1 MSDEPTERTL
11 ALLLSDLA
19 GFAKW
24 AGGVS
29 CLEVAAV
36 LDQHYRRF
44 VSEVT
49 DRGGTV
55 IKFLGDAGLAVFES
69 EDVAKAVECAR
80 ALAGPHPE
88 PRMSAGVR
96 VHVATVAYGR
106 LGPPEHNPVDV
117 VGPGVN
123 ALFMMRGSHGI
134 RISRAVWNALAPEA
148 RGAFEEEGDP
158 PTYVATSSG
167 Q

>member
-1 MSDEPTERTL
+1 MPEERTL
-11 ALLLSDLA
+11 VLLLSDLA

-36 LDQHYRRF
+36 LDEHYRRF

-49 DRGGTV
+49 GRGGTV
-55 IKFLGDAGLAVFES
+55 IKFLGDAGLAVFEPS
-69 EDVAKAVECAR
+69 DVGKAIECAR
-80 ALAGPHPE
+80 ALAGPHAE

-96 VHVATVAYGR
+96 VHRATVAYGR
-106 LGPPEHNPVDV
+106 LGPPEHDPVDV

-123 ALFMMRGSHGI
+123 ALFMMRGTRGI
-134 RISRAVWNALAPEA
+134 RISDAVWDALDPAARDGFEA
-148 RGAFEEEGDP
+148 EGDP

-167 Q
+167 R